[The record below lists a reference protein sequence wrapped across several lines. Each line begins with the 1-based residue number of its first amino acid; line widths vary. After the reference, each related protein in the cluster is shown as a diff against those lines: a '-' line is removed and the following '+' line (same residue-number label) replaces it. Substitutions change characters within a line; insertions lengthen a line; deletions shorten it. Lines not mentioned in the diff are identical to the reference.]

1 MKTVYFLFAVLLI
14 TACGNSDPNPVET
27 PADSIASIDTIMP
40 EPVALTNKSIT
51 VAWRANVYYSQLQDS
66 VSTILVD
73 TVFCQHIS
81 EPERAAI
88 GFVVTFI
95 GNECYWDGDAKED
108 MSNLKCRV
116 TDALNLGYQCSDKHL
131 KFLRDWFKNDRP
143 SLDKIKD
150 CPMIPH
156 TASTQTTFDE
166 IRLTVKDNIIKVWYR
181 ANGMDMH
188 NNDAWYWTQEDTF
201 EVEGSSIKLLKQ
213 QKLKERKEKFAA

>member
-1 MKTVYFLFAVLLI
+1 MKTVYLLFAALI
-14 TACGNSDPNPVET
+14 IAGCNNSTDK
-27 PADSIASIDTIMP
+27 PAEISNDSISQQDTVIP

-73 TVFCQHIS
+73 TNFCKHIS

-88 GFVVTFI
+88 GFVTTFI

-108 MSNLKCRV
+108 MSNLKCRL
-116 TDALNLGYQCSDKHL
+116 TDALHLGYQCSDMHL
-131 KFLRDWFKNDRP
+131 KFLREWFKNDP
-143 SLDKIKD
+143 ASLSKIKD
-150 CPMIPH
+150 CPLIPH
-156 TASTQTTFDE
+156 TASIQTTFDE
-166 IRLTVKDNIIKVWYR
+166 IRLTVKDSVIKVWYR

-188 NNDAWYWTQEDTF
+188 SNDAWYWTQEDTF
-201 EVEGSSIKLLKQ
+201 EVDGNSIKLVKQ